1 MIYRVTVKT
10 TGSKQPSATFWNR
23 EVVYCGTSLE
33 EARVEYL
40 RHEGQDYGG
49 GYGNRARETE
59 IEAFESEPDDIE
71 DREPSEVEVEA
82 E

>member
-10 TGSKQPSATFWNR
+10 TGSKQPSGTFWNR

-33 EARVEYL
+33 EARIEYL
-40 RHEGQDYGG
+40 RHEGHDYG

-59 IEAFESEPDDIE
+59 IEAFESEPDEID
-71 DREPSEVEVEA
+71 DRDAAEIEVEEA